1 MASELKLKP
10 DVAEAYKLV
19 KATPSTEVS
28 HPSIGVIRLADV
40 NLEQA
45 AQLVADG
52 CQLLQPIKK

>member
-1 MASELKLKP
+1 MPPEVNLRP

-19 KATPSTEVS
+19 KATPSTRVS
-28 HPSIGVIRLADV
+28 HPTIGVIRLADV

-52 CQLLQPIKK
+52 CTVLQPIKK

>member
-19 KATPSTEVS
+19 KATPSTRVS
-28 HPSIGVIRLADV
+28 HPTIGVIRLADV